1 MRKMRGS
8 AGRRARKKEIGKWVR
23 WWGRSSRGNKGGG
36 KRKRRWRWG
45 ERKTSGGGGRRKTRC
60 RFEEKEEEM
69 EVGGEVL
76 GRQRKE
82 VEVH

>member
-1 MRKMRGS
+1 MRGS
-8 AGRRARKKEIGKWVR
+8 AGRRARKKEIGEWVR
-23 WWGRSSRGNKGGG
+23 WWGRSSRDN
-36 KRKRRWRWG
+36 
-45 ERKTSGGGGRRKTRC
+45 GGGGRRKRRC

-82 VEVH
+82 G